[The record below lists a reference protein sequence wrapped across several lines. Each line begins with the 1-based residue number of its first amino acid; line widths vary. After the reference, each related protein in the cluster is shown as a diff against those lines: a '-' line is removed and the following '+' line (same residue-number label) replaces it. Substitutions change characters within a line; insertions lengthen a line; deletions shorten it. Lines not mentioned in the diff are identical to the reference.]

1 MMVKRNRNIMIPF
14 RVTAAEKEQIR
25 QKMRQAGTDNMEG
38 YLRKMA
44 LNGYILKLDLQE
56 IKQMNSLMLRMSD
69 NLNQLTRR
77 VNATGRIYK
86 DDLDDIQRQQAAL
99 WSSVRSILIRL
110 EQLD

>member
-1 MMVKRNRNIMIPF
+1 MVKRNRNIMIPF
-14 RVTAAEKEQIR
+14 RVTDAEKEQIR

-77 VNATGRIYK
+77 ANATGRVYK

>member
-25 QKMRQAGTDNMEG
+25 QKMRQAGTENMEG
-38 YLRKMA
+38 YLRRMA

-56 IKQMNSLMLRMSD
+56 IKQMNTLMLRMSN

-77 VNATGRIYK
+77 VNTTGRVYK
-86 DDLDDIQRQQAAL
+86 DDLDDIQRQQASL
-99 WSSVRSILIRL
+99 WNCLHSVLTRL

>member
-1 MMVKRNRNIMIPF
+1 MVKRNRNIMIPF
-14 RVTAAEKEQIR
+14 RVTDAEKEQIR

-77 VNATGRIYK
+77 VNATGRVYK